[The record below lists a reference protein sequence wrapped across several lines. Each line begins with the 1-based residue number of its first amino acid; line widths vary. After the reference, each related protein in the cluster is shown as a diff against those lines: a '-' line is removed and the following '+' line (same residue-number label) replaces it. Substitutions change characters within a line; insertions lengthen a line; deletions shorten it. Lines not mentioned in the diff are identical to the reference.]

1 MTTHTTERLIRLG
14 DQLDRTTAK
23 LELLMDAPYYGDHG
37 YVNRFTQCVGVADT
51 LFAAVSGS
59 DDARVAQVLA
69 SKWVT
74 P

>member
-1 MTTHTTERLIRLG
+1 MTTHTTERLVRIV

-23 LELLMDAPYYGDHG
+23 LEVLMEGPYYSDRG
-37 YVNRFTQCVGVADT
+37 YAQRFIQCHGVADVLDCAT
-51 LFAAVSGS
+51 SDS

-74 P
+74 S